1 MFTSIDLIVSYNNSK
16 HIWSLLF
23 LKSLNFVCSFL
34 PSFLP
39 CLVTS
44 ELQKGNGLD
53 SVYTG
58 EVLGQMSFKAFGH
71 LMFLEFLEFA

>member
-34 PSFLP
+34 PSFLS

-58 EVLGQMSFKAFGH
+58 EVLGQMSLKALGH